1 MRAKLNNYRFL
12 FSLLFAG
19 FVSFCLPVGSLTLE
33 AQQFSNNAEGI
44 ESFRSPATG
53 KIHLV
58 SGAGG
63 KGLPLPEGVEP
74 DLSDPL
80 QALRFHGQQFG
91 INFPEVQL
99 KKIRTEKCSLGQI
112 HHTFHQ

>member
-1 MRAKLNNYRFL
+1 MNIYRFV
-12 FSLLFAG
+12 FSLIFVG
-19 FVSFCLPVGSLTLE
+19 FVALCLPNGSHFLG
-33 AQQFSNNAEGI
+33 AQQFLGNEAGI

-58 SGAGG
+58 SGAQG
-63 KGLPLPEGVEP
+63 KGLPLPKGVEP

-80 QALRFHGQQFG
+80 QALRFHGKQFG

-112 HHTFHQ
+112 HRRGGAYRL